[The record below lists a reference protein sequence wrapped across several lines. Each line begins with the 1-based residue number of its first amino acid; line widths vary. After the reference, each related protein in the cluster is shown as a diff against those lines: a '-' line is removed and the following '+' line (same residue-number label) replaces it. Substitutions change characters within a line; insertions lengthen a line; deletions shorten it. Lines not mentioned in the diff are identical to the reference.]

1 MVRIADWVLQ
11 FERSHGWPS
20 CPSQAGREGERWWT
34 ASCPYQPCCASSGIS
49 AAETP
54 LTTAGPDT
62 TFTGLPEE
70 SGIVYAVNGVCHQ
83 IANRILYPHGRIVSR
98 ATGYWLSVSVFGTY
112 GTNVPPTGWLASSGI
127 ASAVGESAS
136 IDWHS
141 RLTHGHHHPDD
152 AAYGIAEHRE
162 SEIAYLREV
171 RSLYAEAD
179 PTVLLK
185 RHGNTLELHTRE
197 LEIMFE
203 YRLGSAVGRGK
214 LRRLRELHR
223 AYLSQRPE
231 ALAPD
236 SSGRLDAAALAA
248 SINHHVQQFSADVA
262 RVLGADLCERLYAFP
277 PDRKIDL
284 VNPAILAAFD
294 DLLTA

>member
-11 FERSHGWPS
+11 FERSRGWPS
-20 CPSQAGREGERWWT
+20 CPSPAVCEGERWWA
-34 ASCPYQPCCASSGIS
+34 ASCPHQPCCVSSGIS
-49 AAETP
+49 GAETP

-70 SGIVYAVNGVCHQ
+70 LGIAYAVNGVCHQ
-83 IANRILYPHGRIVSR
+83 IANRMLYPHGRIVSR

-112 GTNVPPTGWLASSGI
+112 GTNVPPTSWLASSGI
-127 ASAVGESAS
+127 ASAVAESAS

-141 RLTHGHHHPDD
+141 RLTHGHRHPDD
-152 AAYGIAEHRE
+152 AACGIAEHRH
-162 SEIAYLREV
+162 SEIAYLHQV

-179 PTVLLK
+179 ANVLLK
-185 RHGNTLELHTRE
+185 RHGNILELHTRE

-203 YRLGSAVGRGK
+203 YRLGPTVGRGE

-236 SSGRLDAAALAA
+236 SSGRLDGAALAA
-248 SINHHVQQFSADVA
+248 AINHHVQQFSADVA
-262 RVLGADLCERLYAFP
+262 GILGADSYERLYDSP
-277 PDRKIDL
+277 PDLKIDL
-284 VNPAILAAFD
+284 VNPAILAVFD
-294 DLLTA
+294 NILAA